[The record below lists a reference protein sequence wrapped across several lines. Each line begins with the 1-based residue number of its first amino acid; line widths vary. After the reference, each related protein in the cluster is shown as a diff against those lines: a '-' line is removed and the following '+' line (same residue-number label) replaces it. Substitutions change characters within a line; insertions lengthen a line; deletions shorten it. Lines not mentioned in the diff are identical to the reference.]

1 MKASRYFLRNFCFF
15 VLVLSLLTLLT
26 VGCGTTDD
34 PTQGGPQQNNHAPK
48 NDVGVQEP
56 DTAPPAS
63 RYDALG
69 LPYPLSE
76 LPDGVTAPWPDSAI
90 THGALINIRHVIDG
104 DTIRNPFSGQANL
117 RLQGINAPECVKRST
132 SQGMECDPN
141 NTDYVHDEDKEINE
155 PYGAQAAQ
163 ALKDLIALNR
173 NVRIVCKMVGGSCET
188 DLYDRYL
195 VWVVIDTPEGPVDAS
210 YYLVEQG
217 LALTYTS
224 FPVDNMAAYCTA
236 EDEAIA
242 ARRGMWKDGFDAAY
256 SAMHPSTRKWYVY
269 RNDRC
274 RAAQRQ

>member
-1 MKASRYFLRNFCFF
+1 MNASRCFYRNSTVF
-15 VLVLSLLTLLT
+15 VLVLSLLAPLA
-26 VGCGTTDD
+26 VGCGTADD
-34 PTQGGPQQNNHAPK
+34 PSQGGKAQNNHVPD
-48 NDVGVQEP
+48 DVDSGEP
-56 DTAPPAS
+56 DTEPPPN
-63 RYDALG
+63 RYEVLG

-76 LPDGVTAPWPDSAI
+76 LSEDVSAPWPDRAI
-90 THGALINIRHVIDG
+90 THGALINLAHVIDG

-117 RLQGINAPECVKRST
+117 RLQGINAPECAKRST

-141 NTDYVHDEDKEINE
+141 NTDYAHGEHKDINE
-155 PYGAQAAQ
+155 PYGAQSAQ
-163 ALKDLIALNR
+163 ALKNLIALNR
-173 NVRIVCKMVGGSCET
+173 NVRIACKMVGGSCET